1 MENKGGATVLGLAG
15 MALAGPAGVFAAF
28 AAKKKGE
35 VVFAME
41 LRNNCSDPLL
51 NGKVIVL
58 SATEKEFQTI
68 KRISKAPSKS
78 AKEYASP
85 ITSEN
90 NDANDSIS
98 SELER
103 LSKLKDSGAIS
114 EEEFSAAK
122 AKLLGL

>member
-1 MENKGGATVLGLAG
+1 
-15 MALAGPAGVFAAF
+15 
-28 AAKKKGE
+28 
-35 VVFAME
+35 ME

-51 NGKVIVL
+51 DGKVIVL